1 VRVHRA
7 QPRVEEQRVGGARA
21 HPQRR
26 RKEDDP
32 EAEEQLGEQRREA
45 AEREP
50 EVQGERVAE

>member
-1 VRVHRA
+1 VHRA

-26 RKEDDP
+26 REEDDP
-32 EAEEQLGEQRREA
+32 RAEDQLGEQRREA